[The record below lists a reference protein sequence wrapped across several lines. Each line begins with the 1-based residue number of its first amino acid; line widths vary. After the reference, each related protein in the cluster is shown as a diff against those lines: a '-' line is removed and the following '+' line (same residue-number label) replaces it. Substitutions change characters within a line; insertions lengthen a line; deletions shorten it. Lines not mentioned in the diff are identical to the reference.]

1 MRVPEGCAVRE
12 GVRHVWSLGCT
23 PGGCMCALGS
33 TCALWSKQVSYV
45 KKTHWVA
52 DVVRNLS
59 ISDAEM
65 QVGMCHLAI
74 GDLQRASE
82 CDSGTKKQKHNFG
95 YHASFTQSLFRTIPV
110 ETSCH
115 IADPSPPHP
124 CPPLLPA
131 LPSLQLPSREA
142 KARTQS
148 QNRDARD
155 VRDSES
161 YKSEVKV
168 LGRHPSV

>member
-1 MRVPEGCAVRE
+1 MCLLRVPEGCAVRE

-95 YHASFTQSLFRTIPV
+95 YHASFTQSLFQTIPV

-115 IADPSPPHP
+115 IADPSLPPTPTLPCPQSCHP
-124 CPPLLPA
+124 CSCPA
-131 LPSLQLPSREA
+131 GRPKGEPRV
-142 KARTQS
+142 RTEMP
-148 QNRDARD
+148 
-155 VRDSES
+155 VM
-161 YKSEVKV
+161 
-168 LGRHPSV
+168 